1 MEVKKMKCRKVLAGV
16 LAAVSV
22 VSMSVGVMAS
32 GSVSSAVD
40 TNKVTAETTTQTEEQ
55 NKVVGGL
62 NADIKVENVEN
73 VAVTLTK
80 EVENIYEEVIQKAV
94 KILNEAKAD
103 TTVADAFK
111 EIFADKTE
119 EEMPKIQLHKLDG
132 TVEEEE
138 VDLSEYKFISPV
150 MELKVE
156 LEEGQE
162 ISEEN
167 PVEVTFT
174 ANNMT
179 DEIQVDVLHYCE
191 EHEWEVLEGE
201 KVSENQIKASF
212 HSASPIALIYKEL
225 PEEETEV
232 DTEVVAP

>member
-1 MEVKKMKCRKVLAGV
+1 MKCRKVLAGV

-32 GSVSSAVD
+32 GSVTDAVD
-40 TNKVTAETTTQTEEQ
+40 TNKVTAETTTQTEEE
-55 NKVVGGL
+55 KIVGGL

-80 EVENIYEEVIQKAV
+80 DVENLYEEVIQNAV

-111 EIFADKTE
+111 EIFADKAE

-132 TVEEEE
+132 TVEEEA
-138 VDLSEYKFISPV
+138 VDLSVYKFISPV
-150 MELKVE
+150 MELKLE
-156 LEEGQE
+156 LGEGQE

-179 DEIQVDVLHYCE
+179 DNIQVDVLHYCE

-232 DTEVVAP
+232 DTEAVAP

>member
-1 MEVKKMKCRKVLAGV
+1 MKCRKVLAGV

>member
-1 MEVKKMKCRKVLAGV
+1 MKCRKVLAGV

-32 GSVSSAVD
+32 GSVTDAVD
-40 TNKVTAETTTQTEEQ
+40 TNKVTAETTTKTEEE
-55 NKVVGGL
+55 KIVGGL

-80 EVENIYEEVIQKAV
+80 DVENLYEEVIQNAV

-111 EIFADKTE
+111 EIFADKAE

-132 TVEEEE
+132 TVEEEA
-138 VDLSEYKFISPV
+138 VDLSAYKFISPV
-150 MELKVE
+150 MELQVE

-179 DEIQVDVLHYCE
+179 DNIQVDVLHYCE
-191 EHEWEVLEGE
+191 EHKWELLEGE

-232 DTEVVAP
+232 DTEAVAP

>member
-1 MEVKKMKCRKVLAGV
+1 MCIR
-16 LAAVSV
+16 
-22 VSMSVGVMAS
+22 
-32 GSVSSAVD
+32 D
-40 TNKVTAETTTQTEEQ
+40 R
-55 NKVVGGL
+55 
-62 NADIKVENVEN
+62 
-73 VAVTLTK
+73 
-80 EVENIYEEVIQKAV
+80 VIQNAV

-111 EIFADKTE
+111 EIFADKAE

-132 TVEEEE
+132 TVEEEA
-138 VDLSEYKFISPV
+138 VDLSVYKFISPV
-150 MELKVE
+150 MELKLE

-179 DEIQVDVLHYCE
+179 DNIQVDVLHYCE

-232 DTEVVAP
+232 DTEAVAP

>member
-1 MEVKKMKCRKVLAGV
+1 MKCRKVLAGV

-32 GSVSSAVD
+32 GSVTDAVD
-40 TNKVTAETTTQTEEQ
+40 TNKVTAETTTQTEEE
-55 NKVVGGL
+55 KIVGGL
-62 NADIKVENVEN
+62 NADIEVENVEN

-80 EVENIYEEVIQKAV
+80 DVENLYEEVIQNAV

-111 EIFADKTE
+111 EIFADKAE
-119 EEMPKIQLHKLDG
+119 EEMLKIKLHKLDG
-132 TVEEEE
+132 TVEEEA
-138 VDLSEYKFISPV
+138 VDLSAYKFISPV
-150 MELKVE
+150 MDLKLE

-179 DEIQVDVLHYCE
+179 DNIQVDVLHYCE
-191 EHEWEVLEGE
+191 EHEWEVLESE

-232 DTEVVAP
+232 DTEAVAP

>member
-1 MEVKKMKCRKVLAGV
+1 MKCRKVLAGV

-32 GSVSSAVD
+32 GSVTDAVD

-80 EVENIYEEVIQKAV
+80 DVENLYEEVIQKAV

-111 EIFADKTE
+111 EIFADKAE
-119 EEMPKIQLHKLDG
+119 EEMSKIKLHKLDG
-132 TVEEEE
+132 TVEEEA

-150 MELKVE
+150 MELKIE

>member
-1 MEVKKMKCRKVLAGV
+1 MMKCRKVLAGV

-32 GSVSSAVD
+32 GSVTDAVD
-40 TNKVTAETTTQTEEQ
+40 TNKVTAETTTQTEEE
-55 NKVVGGL
+55 KIVGGL

-80 EVENIYEEVIQKAV
+80 DVENLYEEVIQNAV

-111 EIFADKTE
+111 EIFADKAE
-119 EEMPKIQLHKLDG
+119 EEMLKIKLHKLDG
-132 TVEEEE
+132 TVEEEA
-138 VDLSEYKFISPV
+138 VDLSAYKFISPV
-150 MELKVE
+150 MDLKLE

-179 DEIQVDVLHYCE
+179 DNIQVDVLHYCE

-232 DTEVVAP
+232 DTEAVAP

>member
-1 MEVKKMKCRKVLAGV
+1 MKCRKVLAGV

-32 GSVSSAVD
+32 GSVTDAVD
-40 TNKVTAETTTQTEEQ
+40 TNKVTAETTTQTEEE
-55 NKVVGGL
+55 KIVGGL

-80 EVENIYEEVIQKAV
+80 DVENLYEEVIQNAV

-111 EIFADKTE
+111 EIFADKAE
-119 EEMPKIQLHKLDG
+119 EEMLKIKLHKLDG
-132 TVEEEE
+132 TVEEEA
-138 VDLSEYKFISPV
+138 VDLSAYKFISPV
-150 MELKVE
+150 MDLKLE

-179 DEIQVDVLHYCE
+179 DNIQVDVLHYCE
-191 EHEWEVLEGE
+191 EHTWEVLEGE

-232 DTEVVAP
+232 DTEAVAP

>member
-1 MEVKKMKCRKVLAGV
+1 MKCRKVLAGV

-32 GSVSSAVD
+32 GSVTDAVD
-40 TNKVTAETTTQTEEQ
+40 TNKVTAETTTQTEEE
-55 NKVVGGL
+55 KIVGGL

-80 EVENIYEEVIQKAV
+80 DVENLYEEVIQNAV

-111 EIFADKTE
+111 EIFADKAE
-119 EEMPKIQLHKLDG
+119 EEMLKIKLHKLDG
-132 TVEEEE
+132 TVEEEA
-138 VDLSEYKFISPV
+138 VDLSAYKFISPV
-150 MELKVE
+150 MDLKLE

-179 DEIQVDVLHYCE
+179 DNIQVDVLHYCE

-232 DTEVVAP
+232 DTEAVAP

>member
-1 MEVKKMKCRKVLAGV
+1 MKCRKVLAGV

-32 GSVSSAVD
+32 GSVTDAVD
-40 TNKVTAETTTQTEEQ
+40 TNKVTAETTTQTEE
-55 NKVVGGL
+55 NNMVGGL

-80 EVENIYEEVIQKAV
+80 DVENLYEEVIQKAV

-111 EIFADKTE
+111 EIFVDKTE

-232 DTEVVAP
+232 DTEAVAP

>member
-1 MEVKKMKCRKVLAGV
+1 MKCRKVLAGV

-32 GSVSSAVD
+32 GSVTDAVD

-80 EVENIYEEVIQKAV
+80 DVENLYEEVIQKAV

-111 EIFADKTE
+111 EIFADKAE
-119 EEMPKIQLHKLDG
+119 EEMSKIKLHKLDG
-132 TVEEEE
+132 TVEEEA

-150 MELKVE
+150 MELKIE

-232 DTEVVAP
+232 DTGVVAP

>member
-1 MEVKKMKCRKVLAGV
+1 MKCRKVLAGV

-32 GSVSSAVD
+32 GSVTDAVD
-40 TNKVTAETTTQTEEQ
+40 TNKVTAETTTQTEE
-55 NKVVGGL
+55 NNMVGGL

-80 EVENIYEEVIQKAV
+80 DVENLYEEGIQKAV

-111 EIFADKTE
+111 EIFVDKTE

-232 DTEVVAP
+232 DTEAVAP

>member
-1 MEVKKMKCRKVLAGV
+1 MKCRKVLAGV

-32 GSVSSAVD
+32 GSVTDAVD
-40 TNKVTAETTTQTEEQ
+40 TNKVTAETTTQTEE
-55 NKVVGGL
+55 NKIVGGL

-80 EVENIYEEVIQKAV
+80 DVENLYEEAIQNAV

-111 EIFADKTE
+111 EIFADKAE
-119 EEMPKIQLHKLDG
+119 EEMLKIKLHKLDG
-132 TVEEEE
+132 TVEEEA
-138 VDLSEYKFISPV
+138 VDLSEYKFISPI
-150 MELKVE
+150 MELKIE

-179 DEIQVDVLHYCE
+179 DNIQVDVLHYCE

-232 DTEVVAP
+232 DTEAVAP

>member
-1 MEVKKMKCRKVLAGV
+1 MKCRKVLAGV

-32 GSVSSAVD
+32 GSVTDAVD
-40 TNKVTAETTTQTEEQ
+40 TNKVTAETTTQTEEE
-55 NKVVGGL
+55 KIVGGL

-80 EVENIYEEVIQKAV
+80 DVENLYEEVIQNAV

-111 EIFADKTE
+111 EIFADKAE

-132 TVEEEE
+132 TVEEEA
-138 VDLSEYKFISPV
+138 VDLSVYKFISPV
-150 MELKVE
+150 MELKLE

-179 DEIQVDVLHYCE
+179 DNIQVDVLHYCE

-232 DTEVVAP
+232 DTEAVAP

>member
-1 MEVKKMKCRKVLAGV
+1 MKCRKVLAGV

-32 GSVSSAVD
+32 GSVTDAVD
-40 TNKVTAETTTQTEEQ
+40 TNKVTAEKTTQTEE
-55 NKVVGGL
+55 NNMVGGL

-80 EVENIYEEVIQKAV
+80 DVENLYEEVIQKAV

-111 EIFADKTE
+111 EIFVDKTE

-232 DTEVVAP
+232 DTEAVAP

>member
-1 MEVKKMKCRKVLAGV
+1 MKCRKVLAGV

-32 GSVSSAVD
+32 GSVTDAVD
-40 TNKVTAETTTQTEEQ
+40 TNKVTAEATTQTEEE
-55 NKVVGGL
+55 KIVGGL

-80 EVENIYEEVIQKAV
+80 DVENLYEEVIQNAV

-111 EIFADKTE
+111 EIFADKAE
-119 EEMPKIQLHKLDG
+119 EEMLKIKLHKLDG
-132 TVEEEE
+132 TVEEEA
-138 VDLSEYKFISPV
+138 VDLSAYKFISPV
-150 MELKVE
+150 MDLKLE

-179 DEIQVDVLHYCE
+179 DNIQVDVLHYCE

-232 DTEVVAP
+232 DTEAVAP